1 MNVSTDTDLAR
12 RATAIAVLAML
23 AVAFASPASAQS
35 LLDRPP
41 NLGGTWVGSPG
52 VVHFNFLHRFTAS
65 DPPLRKVTN
74 GPTFLLAASLPANTL
89 FGFRYATASQVV
101 ASVPNEWEFFGRWNP
116 AGEARGA
123 PLDMTVHAGWNHAAE
138 SFDGEVTVAKRFGAL
153 RLLAIGRGFSNAF
166 DQDEARFAIGGGA
179 TVAITG
185 NVAVAADVATL
196 LDRDDDED
204 IAWGAGLHLRIPY
217 TPHTFSLQVTNT
229 NSATVQGSSIDAGI
243 TRYGFEFTIPITL
256 SRYFGGG
263 AGSTTQSGPAAGGAE
278 IIMQNLA
285 YGTTTLE
292 IERGTTV
299 TWINRDNVPHTVTSD
314 NGAFDSG
321 LIDAGNRWSRTFN
334 DAGTFAYH
342 CTPHP
347 FMMARVVVR

>member
-1 MNVSTDTDLAR
+1 
-12 RATAIAVLAML
+12 
-23 AVAFASPASAQS
+23 
-35 LLDRPP
+35 
-41 NLGGTWVGSPG
+41 
-52 VVHFNFLHRFTAS
+52 
-65 DPPLRKVTN
+65 
-74 GPTFLLAASLPANTL
+74 
-89 FGFRYATASQVV
+89 
-101 ASVPNEWEFFGRWNP
+101 
-116 AGEARGA
+116 
-123 PLDMTVHAGWNHAAE
+123 
-138 SFDGEVTVAKRFGAL
+138 
-153 RLLAIGRGFSNAF
+153 
-166 DQDEARFAIGGGA
+166 
-179 TVAITG
+179 
-185 NVAVAADVATL
+185 
-196 LDRDDDED
+196 
-204 IAWGAGLHLRIPY
+204 
-217 TPHTFSLQVTNT
+217 
-229 NSATVQGSSIDAGI
+229 VQGSSIDAGI